1 MNGLD
6 AIRRVS
12 LRLRACC
19 TLGLAV
25 VPAGLCLFWAFTG
38 RNAADFLGS
47 HLPPDTPA
55 VLTPAVRIMACAASM
70 IPAAV
75 VLYALA
81 VLRRL
86 MGLYAAGTIFAP
98 ENARAYRALG
108 RAALLAV
115 PARILCQTLMTLA
128 MTLPNPPGQRI
139 LSIGLE
145 GGDVALLFVGA
156 VVLLVAR
163 IMEQGAALA
172 EENAL
177 TI

>member
-1 MNGLD
+1 MKGMD
-6 AIRRVS
+6 AIRRIS

-19 TLGLAV
+19 TLGLV
-25 VPAGLCLFWAFTG
+25 LVPAGLCAFWVFTERSG
-38 RNAADFLGS
+38 AAILGA
-47 HLPPDTPA
+47 HLPPDVPA
-55 VLTPAVRIMACAASM
+55 GLTPAVRIMACAASM
-70 IPAAV
+70 IPAGV

-98 ENARAYRALG
+98 ENARAYRGLG

-115 PARILCQTLMTLA
+115 PARVLCQTLLTLA

-145 GGDVALLFVGA
+145 GGDAALLFVGA